1 MFGLFQATTLTE
13 RGGNKMELSN
23 RVKGIKPSPTLAIT
37 AKANQMKA
45 EGLDVVGFGAG
56 EPDFDTPENIKK
68 ACIDSLLAGNTKY
81 TPVPGTNGAR
91 DAVIEKLKRDQGL
104 EYARNQIVISCGAK
118 HTLYNIFQALVGE
131 GDEVLIPAPYWVSY
145 PDQVILASAE
155 PVIVETSEANNFIP
169 TVADLDKMTTS
180 RTKVLVINSPSNP
193 TGGAATRKQLE
204 EIAKFAVKKDLIVIS
219 DEIYEKIVYDGFQF
233 TSIAQ
238 LPGMVERTV
247 LVNGLSKAYSMTGW
261 RIGYAAAPTDLV
273 GAITNIQSQSTSN
286 PVSFVMPA
294 VEEAL
299 NGPQG
304 FIDTMVVEFDRR
316 RLYMCDRLNA
326 MDGVSCFRPQGAFY
340 VFPNFSGL
348 YGRKFKDKAIGNS
361 GEFADYLL
369 DEAKVAIVSGNAFG
383 ADDYARLSYAIAMG
397 NIEKGLDRIEA
408 AIADLK

>member
-1 MFGLFQATTLTE
+1 
-13 RGGNKMELSN
+13 MELAS

-45 EGLDVVGFGAG
+45 DGVDVVGFGAG

-91 DAVIEKLKRDQGL
+91 DAVIDKLKRDQGL

-169 TVADLDKMTTS
+169 TVADLDKVTTS

-193 TGGAATRKQLE
+193 TGGAATRMQLE

-304 FIDTMVVEFDRR
+304 FIDTMVAEFDRR

-383 ADDYARLSYAIAMG
+383 ADDYARLSYAIAME

>member
-1 MFGLFQATTLTE
+1 
-13 RGGNKMELSN
+13 MELAS

-45 EGLDVVGFGAG
+45 DGVDVVGFGAG

-91 DAVIEKLKRDQGL
+91 DAVIDKLKRDQGL

-169 TVADLDKMTTS
+169 TVADLDKVTTS
-180 RTKVLVINSPSNP
+180 RTRVLVINSPSNP
-193 TGGAATRKQLE
+193 TGGAATRMQLE

-304 FIDTMVVEFDRR
+304 FIDTMVAEFDRR

-383 ADDYARLSYAIAMG
+383 ADDYARLSYAIAME